1 MNRRTFLKKFGMGA
15 GMTLLFSP
23 IMINSIH
30 NESPYSKEELV
41 KEQLSLTNMNELEK
55 AIMVGSIITYDNTIP
70 LINLHKEIIKKTTVF
85 DEIKKIEEEIFSY
98 VLKKSRDFSKKRAKN
113 DELNETVRIINEK
126 YGQIKKIKE
135 KIEISLLNFKRET
148 FVSFDDYF
156 IIPTNYIHGELS
168 LKLTKSLSILDS
180 SITKY
185 KEQNSRINRVYAT
198 LVNLSP
204 ISHIIREASEIS
216 GVPVEDII
224 ALSDI
229 ESLGMNLVGA
239 EGEIN
244 THQLHPKYLKQN
256 YRNAL
261 SIKNP
266 LSDYIRENTSENSL
280 LEDLVKDEKLNIS
293 LVVNLMKFHRENT
306 KEYYEYILAHNIG
319 LKRTQNLRKHTRIKL
334 KNPELITQQEKKNN
348 SIFRYYTNFISSREA
363 FRQIKDYLCKEYF
376 YNPKS

>member
-1 MNRRTFLKKFGMGA
+1 
-15 GMTLLFSP
+15 MTLLFSP

-244 THQLHPKYLKQN
+244 AHQLHPKYLKQN